1 MAPYPLDQ
9 PMALRM
15 LNVATGYSNSTQSC
29 SDWTGNTLVMVSDR
43 YDAYL
48 RRYERV
54 KQKMSIFAKILPLT
68 WSNEIKCWPRTKN
81 NMCIREIPSRRIDC
95 FFFAKVYDNQG
106 PIARGSYQPPS
117 TALAKVAK
125 YGSWARVKF
134 IHCCG
139 HCIHFVISVND
150 MPPSNLNIK
159 RIVRIKRWERREA
172 NPHPQTS
179 VSQVRRRHHYT
190 TADLTGSVLER

>member
-1 MAPYPLDQ
+1 
-9 PMALRM
+9 
-15 LNVATGYSNSTQSC
+15 
-29 SDWTGNTLVMVSDR
+29 
-43 YDAYL
+43 
-48 RRYERV
+48 
-54 KQKMSIFAKILPLT
+54 
-68 WSNEIKCWPRTKN
+68 
-81 NMCIREIPSRRIDC
+81 MCIREIPSRRIDC

-159 RIVRIKRWERREA
+159 RDCQDKTWGTTGSE
-172 NPHPQTS
+172 PPT
-179 VSQVRRRHHYT
+179 RRHLCHKSD
-190 TADLTGSVLER
+190 ALTITLLRTLQDPYSKDSGNV

>member
-1 MAPYPLDQ
+1 MK
-9 PMALRM
+9 
-15 LNVATGYSNSTQSC
+15 
-29 SDWTGNTLVMVSDR
+29 VSDR

-48 RRYERV
+48 RRSERV
-54 KQKMSIFAKILPLT
+54 KQKMSIFAKMWPLT
-68 WSNEIKCWPRTKN
+68 WSNRSNVDPGLKTICAFAR
-81 NMCIREIPSRRIDC
+81 SRRDASTV
-95 FFFAKVYDNQG
+95 FFAKVYDNQG

-125 YGSWARVKF
+125 YWSWARVKF

-150 MPPSNLNIK
+150 MPPSNLSIK

-179 VSQVRRRHHYT
+179 VSQVRRPHHYA

>member
-1 MAPYPLDQ
+1 
-9 PMALRM
+9 
-15 LNVATGYSNSTQSC
+15 
-29 SDWTGNTLVMVSDR
+29 
-43 YDAYL
+43 
-48 RRYERV
+48 
-54 KQKMSIFAKILPLT
+54 
-68 WSNEIKCWPRTKN
+68 
-81 NMCIREIPSRRIDC
+81 MCIREIPSRRIDC
-95 FFFAKVYDNQG
+95 FFSAKVYDNQG

-159 RIVRIKRWERREA
+159 RIVRIKCWERREA

-179 VSQVRRRHHYT
+179 VSQVRRPHHYT
-190 TADLTGSVLER
+190 TADITGSVLERYWECLEYKGVECGKEGSWWPARSPSSEQSSSITTNHEKNTSLKM